1 MKKNLLKIYDIF
13 KPNEKIKEIESFN
26 DINKVTKGVLIN
38 KKKFHNYFNDYTKK
52 TEVYSFK
59 FPGITHYPLL
69 QKKSC
74 ALLPI
79 HKSKLDYYEDLKEN
93 QKNKEKEELSLLG
106 KNKFIF
112 SASKGDTF
120 YKDKIKQNLRM
131 AKNIF
136 RSKLLNLEKAKLKGQ
151 KGQRYNSL
159 FLDFFHKWNKDRD
172 YTFDENSKIDININK
187 DNNNDNKD
195 DMSLYSNKSIYENNT
210 VDYKHIINEKYSE
223 LKYDDNLI
231 FNSNYTNFVNERL
244 EFILLNDVE
253 NIETKLVSNFND
265 LNKNEIKLRLE
276 SIKINFKPIRT
287 KISSMNN
294 LPKKI
299 TLYIPLYFTFL
310 FCIKDIDFFK
320 YILLSC
326 ITFSENDKIIFDE
339 NLIKPALKAFFN
351 QKNEEKE
358 EPKPVMRNSGAI
370 NTMNKKNTTAF
381 RRTATKAGISFRKSS
396 VEKKG
401 TSIGNANSKIFNLA
415 RNSILENNFSVNKK
429 KKKEEIIHS
438 NKKNINYFY
447 STKENIDN
455 NNENKIN
462 SRKEINQY
470 DEYIFIWETDDK
482 TYLVNIQM
490 PLIFF
495 NFKNLKEEI
504 ATYCDKTLFL
514 FMYKN
519 NFINWDFYTLNYLFS
534 IKVFRKRI
542 LQNYSLAR
550 KNILNNIFPK
560 GNFKLK
566 NSLEDDILKY
576 MNKTNGKINQTSAI
590 IKNDKFNLDE
600 EISIINQDKNKIYNM
615 VNPNNESYLFFY
627 TNNSYEN
634 TLIKMYSYIIIID
647 YDKLNPKIRWKY
659 ILNFK
664 LMKFLN
670 EISKYEPL
678 ETFLPKITKT
688 DFQNGRLSID
698 FSVFKEFNIK
708 ILGYEKKNLS
718 NNEENNYINQR
729 NKISGTQ
736 SNYTKENED
745 LFVDIKFP
753 SFKEEKIVMQNNK
766 ILFKKTS
773 TNIDINFLQELNKFK
788 MDFWSKKILDI
799 INKREKPHLFSV
811 SDVRRN
817 ISDKKEKNIKKTNTN
832 NNYEN
837 NINNNNDD
845 TNNFNKNYIKSTS
858 FTRSK
863 FPNKNQ

>member
-93 QKNKEKEELSLLG
+93 QNNKEKEELSLLG

-550 KNILNNIFPK
+550 KNILNNILPK
-560 GNFKLK
+560 SNFKLK

-858 FTRSK
+858 FTRSI